1 MKNFIIICQG
11 VLTLFGLMIC
21 GLFVTNIIGLLPIE
35 GDAHQWL
42 IFSGQNIFAFI
53 LPPLLIWKMQF
64 KTSPLKAM
72 GGEYAP
78 TWRWFLIMLLIYF
91 AAMPALNQ
99 IVFWNQ
105 EMHLPESM
113 SGFEDW
119 CRRMEKLAEDQT
131 SGLLDSTD
139 ISTTVM
145 NIFVIGV
152 LTGIG
157 EEFFFRGGLQRILT
171 YCKVNHHVAIWTT
184 AIVFSALHFQFFGF
198 VPRVLLGALF
208 GYLYWWSGNIW
219 INSSAHALNNS
230 LVIISNWCINK
241 GYVSE
246 DFDMLGVNDG
256 GMPTAAIFST
266 VITSA
271 IIYILYNRGFLRGH
285 RVSPLELSSKPE
297 QDATKSN

>member
-21 GLFVTNIIGLLPIE
+21 GLFVTNIIGLLPLE

-64 KTSPLKAM
+64 KTSPLNSM
-72 GGEYAP
+72 GGEDAP

-105 EMHLPESM
+105 EVHLPESM

-208 GYLYWWSGNIW
+208 GYLY
-219 INSSAHALNNS
+219 
-230 LVIISNWCINK
+230 
-241 GYVSE
+241 
-246 DFDMLGVNDG
+246 
-256 GMPTAAIFST
+256 
-266 VITSA
+266 
-271 IIYILYNRGFLRGH
+271 
-285 RVSPLELSSKPE
+285 
-297 QDATKSN
+297 